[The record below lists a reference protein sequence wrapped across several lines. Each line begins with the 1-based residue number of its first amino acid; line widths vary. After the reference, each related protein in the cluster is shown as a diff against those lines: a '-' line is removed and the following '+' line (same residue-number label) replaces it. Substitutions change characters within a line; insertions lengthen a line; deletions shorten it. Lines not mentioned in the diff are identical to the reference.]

1 MVMPEFNAELH
12 DKTTR
17 EIGYKEGFTDGEQS
31 GRAAGLAEAIC
42 DLLSDVCRLP
52 DV

>member
-17 EIGYKEGFTDGEQS
+17 EIGYKEGFTDGEQACLA
-31 GRAAGLAEAIC
+31 GAGLN
-42 DLLSDVCRLP
+42 D
-52 DV
+52 